1 MDNLSELL
9 GSIMSDPQ
17 AMKQIQD
24 MAGQLGIGDIAGE
37 RTAPET
43 TPDRSS
49 REENTAEEADIL
61 GMVGK
66 IAPLLAQINKE
77 DDATRLLHALR
88 PYLGEN
94 RQKKADEAQ
103 KLLGIMRVMTLLKD
117 QKIF

>member
-24 MAGQLGIGDIAGE
+24 MAGQLGIGDISGE

-43 TPDRSS
+43 TPHIS
-49 REENTAEEADIL
+49 REENIAGDTDIL

-66 IAPLLAQINKE
+66 IAPLLSQMNKE

-88 PYLGEN
+88 PYLGES

>member
-24 MAGQLGIGDIAGE
+24 MAGQLGIGDVLDQPKK
-37 RTAPET
+37 PEET
-43 TPDRSS
+43 HKTGVEGDF
-49 REENTAEEADIL
+49 ADSADMI
-61 GMVGK
+61 GMIGK
-66 IAPLLAQINKE
+66 LTPLLSQINKE

-88 PYLGEN
+88 PYLGES

-103 KLLGIMRVMTLLKD
+103 KLLGIMRVMMLLKD